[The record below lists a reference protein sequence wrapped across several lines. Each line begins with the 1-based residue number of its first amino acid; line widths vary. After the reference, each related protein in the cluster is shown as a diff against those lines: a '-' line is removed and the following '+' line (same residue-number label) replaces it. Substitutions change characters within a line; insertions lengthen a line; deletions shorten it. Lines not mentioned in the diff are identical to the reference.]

1 MRAMES
7 RPTVMTQKIYP
18 RAILEIRARILSS
31 VLEQRCFILK
41 FSMWVRLGLRR
52 LRIAIAIIETGSW
65 GIYDFCQN
73 RSGRW
78 NYEIHKVVS
87 S

>member
-1 MRAMES
+1 
-7 RPTVMTQKIYP
+7 
-18 RAILEIRARILSS
+18 
-31 VLEQRCFILK
+31 
-41 FSMWVRLGLRR
+41 MWIWLGLRR

-73 RSGRW
+73 RIDKW
-78 NYEIHKVVS
+78 NYEILKVVS